1 MREYET
7 FSHKPISRGILSS
20 KDSHLRS
27 NELDVFKYNDVNT
40 NMDDRWSVK
49 LMIFF
54 FLPPEFYAH
63 YTTSEKKKNVKRH
76 ATPTAKLIFFTASL
90 FNENKKDNYIF
101 IFFSSSSFSVSYLFN
116 FRKRKN
122 ILSIS

>member
-1 MREYET
+1 MNA
-7 FSHKPISRGILSS
+7 SVISRLVGILSS

-54 FLPPEFYAH
+54 SSYHLNSMLTIPLQ
-63 YTTSEKKKNVKRH
+63 KKKEECEETRDAYSK
-76 ATPTAKLIFFTASL
+76 A
-90 FNENKKDNYIF
+90 
-101 IFFSSSSFSVSYLFN
+101 YLFHGVT
-116 FRKRKN
+116 
-122 ILSIS
+122 IQ